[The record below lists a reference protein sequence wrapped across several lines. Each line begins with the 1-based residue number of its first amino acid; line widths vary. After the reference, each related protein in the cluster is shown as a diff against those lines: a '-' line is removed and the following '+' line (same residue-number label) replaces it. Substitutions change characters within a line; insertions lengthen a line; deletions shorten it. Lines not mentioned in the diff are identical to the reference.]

1 MSATVKTNIL
11 HALFV
16 GIICGIVIGIY
27 AALPIENPLYWAAF
41 ITIPVVFMYGGEW
54 RDVPFHW
61 VNLLIGLFLGGALTF
76 VLTQLMAP
84 STGMPIAFAVATCV
98 CTFIVQAL
106 ATVFTPGVLKPFL
119 GRCPMAFIGMITCF
133 AAGGQNYE
141 VAVVSLLVGVVT
153 STLMAQSGKLAAKI
167 CHKDD
172 GQQEG

>member
-1 MSATVKTNIL
+1 MSATVKTNVL

-16 GIICGIVIGIY
+16 GIICGIVIAIY
-27 AALPIENPLYWAAF
+27 AALPIENPLYWAVF
-41 ITIPVVFMYGGEW
+41 ISIPVTFMFGGEW
-54 RDVPFHW
+54 KDVPFHW
-61 VNLLIGLFLGGALTF
+61 INLLLGLFVGGALCF
-76 VLTQLMAP
+76 VFTGMFAP
-84 STGMPIAFAVATCV
+84 NTGMPLAFGIATCV

-167 CHKDD
+167 CHKDE
-172 GQQEG
+172 QEEQ